1 MRDNSSHGPS
11 NRGLD
16 PRNLSDEDI
25 LQAMKQISGYL
36 DITPGDFK
44 EVYGVA
50 YSHASKRLLSTP
62 ASEIMTREVHF
73 VRQDQPVLDVAD
85 LMART
90 EVAGI
95 PVLDREDHVVGV
107 ISEKDF
113 MRRMSGTDQTFMGLV
128 ASCMSSK
135 GCPALTIKGQTAAD
149 IMSAPA
155 ITVVPD
161 TPIREIFALMRE
173 KRINRVPVTEED
185 RLAGLVSRDDVL
197 AALASFPVDFSPEGR
212 E

>member
-1 MRDNSSHGPS
+1 MTDNSSGGPS
-11 NRGLD
+11 NQGLD

-44 EVYGVA
+44 EIYTVA

-73 VRQDQPVLDVAD
+73 VRQDQPVLEVAD

-90 EVAGI
+90 EVAGV
-95 PVLDREDHVVGV
+95 PVLDQEDRATGV

-113 MRRMSGTDQTFMGLV
+113 LRRMSRTDQTFMGLV

-155 ITVVPD
+155 ITVYPD
-161 TPIREIFALMRE
+161 TPIREIFTLMRE
-173 KRINRVPVTEED
+173 KQINRVPVTEEA
-185 RLAGLVSRDDVL
+185 RLVGLVSRDDVL
-197 AALASFPVDFSPEGR
+197 GALASFPVDFSTEGG

>member
-1 MRDNSSHGPS
+1 MTDNSSGAPS
-11 NRGLD
+11 FRGLD
-16 PRNLSDEDI
+16 PRNLSDKDI

-44 EVYGVA
+44 EIYGVA
-50 YSHASKRLLSTP
+50 YSQASKRLLSTP
-62 ASEIMTREVHF
+62 ASEIMTPEVHF

-90 EVAGI
+90 EVAGV
-95 PVLDREDHVVGV
+95 PVLDRDDRVVGV

-128 ASCMSSK
+128 TSCMSSK

-149 IMSAPA
+149 IMSAPP
-155 ITVVPD
+155 ITVKSD
-161 TPIREIFALMRE
+161 TPIREIFSLMRE
-173 KRINRVPVTEED
+173 KRINRVPVTKDD
-185 RLAGLVSRDDVL
+185 RLVGLVSRDDVL
-197 AALASFPVDFSPEGR
+197 STLASFPVDFSPEG
-212 E
+212 EE

>member
-1 MRDNSSHGPS
+1 MTDNSSQVPS
-11 NRGLD
+11 NQGLD

-44 EVYGVA
+44 EIYVLA

-73 VRQDQPVLDVAD
+73 VREAQPVLDVAN
-85 LMART
+85 LMARA
-90 EVAGI
+90 EVSGL
-95 PVLDREDHVVGV
+95 PVLDRGDHVVGV

-149 IMSAPA
+149 IMSSPA
-155 ITVVPD
+155 VTVEPE
-161 TPIREIFALMRE
+161 TPVREIFALMRE
-173 KRINRVPVTEED
+173 KQINRVPVTEED

-197 AALASFPVDFSPEGR
+197 GALASFPVDFSPEG
-212 E
+212 EE

>member
-1 MRDNSSHGPS
+1 MTDNASGGPS
-11 NRGLD
+11 TRSLD
-16 PRNLSDEDI
+16 PRSLSDEDI

-36 DITPGDFK
+36 DITPGDFRQI
-44 EVYGVA
+44 YGVA

-62 ASEIMTREVHF
+62 ASEIMTRQVHF
-73 VRQDQPVLDVAD
+73 VREDQPVLEIAD

-90 EVAGI
+90 EVAGV
-95 PVLDREDHVVGV
+95 PVLDREDRVVGV

-135 GCPALTIKGQTAAD
+135 GCPALTIKGQTAKD

-155 ITVVPD
+155 VTVGPD
-161 TPIREIFALMRE
+161 TPIRKIFSLMRE
-173 KRINRVPVTEED
+173 KTINRVPVTEED
-185 RLAGLVSRDDVL
+185 RLAGLISRDDVL
-197 AALASFPVDFSPEGR
+197 GALASFPVDFSPEG
-212 E
+212 EE